1 MIWTEEF
8 RSISFRVALIYTGF
22 FVVSVL
28 AILGT
33 TYVIASSELAG
44 NLRSSIA
51 ADMGQIRQTFSEGGT
66 KALEEH
72 MGELA
77 EAASED
83 RFLVVVTAAG
93 KTLSGNVPASLWH
106 PGWQEQKLQRAMIDA
121 SPDLDAAAEDNED
134 HEVIFLALGE
144 EIGPYRILLGRN
156 SHILDETQE
165 IILSAMWIGGLVT
178 AVLALLGGF
187 LVSRGPTRRVDE
199 IAMTTRQIVEGRFD
213 LRLPVSRRGD
223 ELDRLAADINAMLVR
238 IEMLLGSL
246 RQVSTDI
253 AHDLRTPLARLRQR
267 LDAVRRK
274 PRSPQ
279 EYEAAIDAAID
290 ESDAA
295 IETFHALLRIA
306 QIEAGTRR
314 SRFRTLDLAAI
325 IEKTVEIY
333 AGVAEDA
340 GHSLVVEPLEPLLV
354 EGDEEL
360 LTQLLANL
368 IENAINHVPAP
379 GTIAVVLG
387 REGAL
392 AHLDVCDDGPGV
404 PEADRTR
411 IFRRLYRLDQSRTTP
426 GSGLGLAL
434 VTAIAELHGG
444 TAEALD
450 NEPGLRVRVSLPLSD
465 PSLPVRRPGHE
476 SE

>member
-1 MIWTEEF
+1 MIWPQEL

-33 TYVIASSELAG
+33 TYVIASGELAST
-44 NLRSSIA
+44 LRAQILEDMERLERTNA
-51 ADMGQIRQTFSEGGT
+51 AGGVE
-66 KALEEH
+66 ALQEDL
-72 MGELA
+72 GELA

-83 RFLVVVTAAG
+83 RFFLVLDGAG
-93 KTLSGNVPASLWH
+93 ARLFGNVPPGLWR
-106 PGWQEQKLQRAMIDA
+106 PGWQDGRLARTTLAS
-121 SPDLDAAAEDNED
+121 SPDLAAAASHNDD

-144 EIGPYRILLGRN
+144 EIGPYRVMLGRN

-178 AVLALLGGF
+178 AALALLGGF
-187 LVSRGPTRRVDE
+187 LVSRGPTRRVDA
-199 IAMTTRQIVEGRFD
+199 IALTTRQIVEGRFD

-223 ELDRLAADINAMLVR
+223 ELDRLAADINAMLAR
-238 IEMLLGSL
+238 IEMLLDSL
-246 RQVSTDI
+246 KQVSTDI

-274 PRSPQ
+274 PRAAE
-279 EYEAAIDAAID
+279 EYEAAIDAAIE

-295 IETFHALLRIA
+295 IATFHALLRIA

-314 SRFRTLDLAAI
+314 SRFRPIDLAAL
-325 IEKTVEIY
+325 VERTAEVY
-333 AGVAEDA
+333 EDVAADA
-340 GHSLVVEPLEPLLV
+340 GHHLVARELDQVSV

-379 GTIAVVLG
+379 GRIEITLRRVGG
-387 REGAL
+387 RI
-392 AHLDVCDDGPGV
+392 HLDVADDGPGV
-404 PEADRTR
+404 PEAERAK

-434 VTAIAELHGG
+434 VAAIAELHGG
-444 TAEALD
+444 TAMALD
-450 NEPGLRVRVSLPLSD
+450 NRPGLRIRTEMPIAAS
-465 PSLPVRRPGHE
+465 G
-476 SE
+476 

>member
-1 MIWTEEF
+1 MIWPEEL

-28 AILGT
+28 GILGT
-33 TYVIASSELAG
+33 TYVIASNELAST
-44 NLRSSIA
+44 LRAQITEDMDHLRRAHA
-51 ADMGQIRQTFSEGGT
+51 AGGDEG
-66 KALEEH
+66 LREDF
-72 MGELA
+72 GELG

-83 RFLVVVTAAG
+83 RFFLVLNGTG
-93 KTLSGNVPASLWH
+93 ERLFGNVPADLWQ
-106 PGWQEQKLQRAMIDA
+106 PGWQDGRLGRRAIAA
-121 SPDLDAAAEDNED
+121 SPDLAAAAAHNED

-144 EIGPYRILLGRN
+144 AIGPYRVMLGRN

-178 AVLALLGGF
+178 AVLALIGGF
-187 LVSRGPTRRVDE
+187 LVSRGPTRRVDA
-199 IAMTTRQIVEGRFD
+199 IALTTRQIVEGRFD

-223 ELDRLAADINAMLVR
+223 ELDRLAADINAMLAR
-238 IEMLLGSL
+238 IEMLLSSL

-274 PRSPQ
+274 PRAAG
-279 EYEAAIDAAID
+279 EYEAAIDAAIE

-295 IETFHALLRIA
+295 IATFHALLRIA

-314 SRFRTLDLAAI
+314 SRFRTVDLAALV
-325 IEKTVEIY
+325 EKTAEVYEE
-333 AGVAEDA
+333 VAADA
-340 GHSLVVEPLEPLLV
+340 GHRLVARDLDRVDV

-379 GTIAVVLG
+379 GRIEITLRRAGDRV
-387 REGAL
+387 
-392 AHLDVCDDGPGV
+392 HLDVADDGPGV
-404 PEADRTR
+404 PEAERAK

-426 GSGLGLAL
+426 GSGLGLSL
-434 VTAIAELHGG
+434 VAAIAELHGG
-444 TAEALD
+444 TATALD
-450 NEPGLRVRVSLPLSD
+450 NRPGLRIRTDMPLA
-465 PSLPVRRPGHE
+465 PAA
-476 SE
+476 

>member
-1 MIWTEEF
+1 MGWPEEF
-8 RSISFRVALIYTGF
+8 RSISFRVALIYTAF
-22 FVVSVL
+22 FVASVL

-33 TYVIASSELAG
+33 TYVIASSEFADTLQ
-44 NLRSSIA
+44 SSINEE
-51 ADMGQIRQTFSEGGT
+51 MGQLRQVFEKGGV
-66 KALEEH
+66 KALDAR
-72 MGELA
+72 MGELT

-83 RFLVVVTAAG
+83 RFLLVTNGDGRALA
-93 KTLSGNVPASLWH
+93 GNVPARLWR
-106 PGWQEQKLQRAMIDA
+106 PGWQERKLSQAAIA
-121 SPDLDAAAEDNED
+121 ATPDLAAAAADNED
-134 HEVIFLALGE
+134 HEVILLALGE
-144 EIGPYRILLGRN
+144 EIGPYRFMLGRN
-156 SHILDETQE
+156 AHILDETQE
-165 IILSAMWIGGLVT
+165 IILSAMWIGGLVMGL
-178 AVLALLGGF
+178 LALLGGF

-199 IAMTTRQIVEGRFD
+199 IALTTRQIVEGRFD

-223 ELDRLAADINAMLVR
+223 ELDRLAADINAMLAQ
-238 IEMLLGSL
+238 IETLLSSL

-274 PRSPQ
+274 PRAPE

-314 SRFRTLDLAAI
+314 SRFRLLDLAAI
-325 IEKTVEIY
+325 VTKTAEIY
-333 AGVAEDA
+333 AEVAADA
-340 GHSLVVEPLEPLLV
+340 GHDLVVEPLETLIV

-379 GTIAVVLG
+379 GRITVSL
-387 REGAL
+387 AL
-392 AHLDVCDDGPGV
+392 AGSAAQLDIADDGPGV
-404 PEADRTR
+404 PEAERGK

-444 TAEALD
+444 TATALD
-450 NEPGLRVRVSLPLSD
+450 NAPGLRVRVSLPLSK
-465 PSLPVRRPGHE
+465 V
-476 SE
+476 